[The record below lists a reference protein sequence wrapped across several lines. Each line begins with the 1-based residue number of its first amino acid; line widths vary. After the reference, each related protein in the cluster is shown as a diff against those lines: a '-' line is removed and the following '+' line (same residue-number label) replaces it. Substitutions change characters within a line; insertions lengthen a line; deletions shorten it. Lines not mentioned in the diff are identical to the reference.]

1 MMEAFSPLSVEQ
13 LLDYLENGTI
23 AIERKVFPIFNP
35 AAVLWTFLRFTDIV
49 GTLISTNLIKKVL
62 RISKIKIYS

>member
-49 GTLISTNLIKKVL
+49 ATLISNNLIKK
-62 RISKIKIYS
+62 YSELAK